1 MSHTQEVSEV
11 DVISINDLLKVA
23 KNFDKIVLDS
33 VEAGMESGRSIGVL
47 ESYNFLIRE
56 GFDEAAE
63 ALMILVYDDEDSRK
77 RRADA

>member
-1 MSHTQEVSEV
+1 MSQVQNVSEV
-11 DVISINDLLKVA
+11 ELMSISDLLKAA

-63 ALMILVYDDEDSRK
+63 ALMELVYEDEENRK
-77 RRADA
+77 LRADA

>member
-1 MSHTQEVSEV
+1 MQHIQKVSESEMM
-11 DVISINDLLKVA
+11 SIGDLLKAV

-63 ALMILVYDDEDSRK
+63 ALMELVYEDEENRK
-77 RRADA
+77 TRADA